1 MCKITYKKIIENRCN
16 NSELL
21 HGATEKSPTKSEGDE
36 NQNKEKDLKCRKQR
50 HTSSIHTERNEWSH
64 ITAKNKHMIEE

>member
-1 MCKITYKKIIENRCN
+1 MRIDVITVNFYMVLLKKVQLKVKE
-16 NSELL
+16 
-21 HGATEKSPTKSEGDE
+21 TKTRM
-36 NQNKEKDLKCRKQR
+36 KEKDLKCRKQR